1 MFKVPEWEESIP
13 KSNDDFTGTKPVC
26 HYLDYYDVFCS
37 II

>member
-13 KSNDDFTGTKPVC
+13 KSNDNFTRTKPVC
-26 HYLDYYDVFCS
+26 HSDYYDVFCS